1 MGLGLNS
8 IVSLA
13 VGILAVWAIAAD
25 SAHHLAPAPAADCSS
40 VIMNLA
46 DCLSFVTDGSTVPKP
61 AMSCCSG
68 LKTVLKANPDCL
80 CEEFKNSAGLG
91 VSLNLTK
98 AVTLPTACHV
108 TAPPSVKN
116 CIPSGKFFP
125 SPSAAPSASPG
136 INSAPTVT
144 PAASATAPAASSP
157 SPSQVN
163 SASSPVAATLS
174 AAACL
179 VALLF

>member
-1 MGLGLNS
+1 MGLGLNT
-8 IVSLA
+8 IVPLA

-25 SAHHLAPAPAADCSS
+25 SAHHMAPAPAADCSS
-40 VIMNLA
+40 VIMKLA
-46 DCLSFVTDGSTVPKP
+46 DCLSFVTNGSTVPKP
-61 AMSCCSG
+61 DKSCCSG

-80 CEEFKNSAGLG
+80 CEGFKNTGLG

-98 AVTLPTACHV
+98 AVTLPTACNV
-108 TAPPSVKN
+108 TAPSSVKN
-116 CIPSGKFFP
+116 CIPSGNFFP

-174 AAACL
+174 AAAFL